1 MQSPASSP
9 DPRFCPNCSAP
20 MQEQDRYCRQCGQRY
35 SDGRVT
41 FGELIREFVDAV
53 FNFDS
58 KIFRTLAAL
67 LVPGKLTR
75 EYFQGR
81 HRTYLHPIRIFLVL
95 TVLFMAMVAF
105 NSSDVEVNLGSISK
119 YTERDYL
126 KGLTLAKFDT
136 VRNELPP
143 ELLSPETDRAIDT
156 LEDRLRQKLGKF
168 QDTVYINS
176 VLEIFQEDSD
186 LNPILL
192 RDMYELEPEELYE
205 KYEIDGFFE
214 RLSVQQVIRFM
225 KRSGNFMS
233 YLLGKISWMILL
245 MMPFLALVL
254 KLLYIRRGY
263 YYVEHLIFSFHTHS
277 FVFLIGSI
285 GLLVGHWANEGFSD
299 IAGLVIVV
307 ACIVYL
313 WLSLKRVYRQGW
325 FKTSL
330 KFLLANLFYLVLF
343 TFFLII
349 TLILGFFLF

>member
-1 MQSPASSP
+1 
-9 DPRFCPNCSAP
+9 

-205 KYEIDGFFE
+205 KYEIDGF
-214 RLSVQQVIRFM
+214 
-225 KRSGNFMS
+225 
-233 YLLGKISWMILL
+233 
-245 MMPFLALVL
+245 
-254 KLLYIRRGY
+254 
-263 YYVEHLIFSFHTHS
+263 
-277 FVFLIGSI
+277 
-285 GLLVGHWANEGFSD
+285 
-299 IAGLVIVV
+299 
-307 ACIVYL
+307 
-313 WLSLKRVYRQGW
+313 
-325 FKTSL
+325 
-330 KFLLANLFYLVLF
+330 
-343 TFFLII
+343 
-349 TLILGFFLF
+349 